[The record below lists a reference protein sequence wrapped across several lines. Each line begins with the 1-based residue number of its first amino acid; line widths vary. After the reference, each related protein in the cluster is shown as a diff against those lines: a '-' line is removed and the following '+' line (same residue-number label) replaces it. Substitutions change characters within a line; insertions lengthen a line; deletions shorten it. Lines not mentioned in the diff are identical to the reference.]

1 MQVMLEDSGNEK
13 KILAFIES
21 VMSSLS
27 MRRYTEECERQF
39 KSIFNCERVNMILV
53 DRFKKQLF
61 RFKSDWRDP
70 HRLVTESHSMDV
82 GLAGYVAISCHTLFS
97 DKVKDENRYN
107 IEVDDPKSQKEGQMP
122 ARQLITCPVF
132 AKTDRDDI
140 TGAEKAGGGSNL
152 GSFPRAIIQ
161 LINKNDA
168 DGF

>member
-1 MQVMLEDSGNEK
+1 MQVTLADSGHEK
-13 KILAFIES
+13 KILSFVES

-39 KSIFNCERVNMILV
+39 ADIFNCERVNMILV

-70 HRLVTESHSMDV
+70 DRVVTESHTMDH
-82 GLAGYVAISCHTLFS
+82 GLAGHVAISCHTLFS
-97 DKVKDENRYN
+97 DRVAEENRYYV
-107 IEVDDPKSQKEGQMP
+107 EVDDPKSEKDDAKP
-122 ARQLITCPVF
+122 ARQIISCPVF
-132 AKTDRDDI
+132 ARTDREDLS
-140 TGAEKAGGGSNL
+140 GAEQGGGNAL

-161 LINKNDA
+161 LINKKTS